1 MRKESIHKLNNVSS
15 RTGRFVLYWMQASQR
30 AIDNDALD
38 YACEISNDLS
48 LPLLVLFVLHVG
60 YPSANSRSFTF
71 MLEGLEET
79 EKRLKERGITFLSKV
94 GNPVDEVL
102 KIAKNASVLVSD
114 VGYLRHQLFW
124 RDSIARRVESPFFV
138 VESNVILPVGQV
150 SKKEEFSA
158 ATIRPKI
165 KRLLIDTPKSPAI
178 ESCFSKGL
186 DIENF
191 ETVPLSTFLKDLKF
205 GDDAPAVSSFKGGTA
220 QAIEIL
226 ESFLRDKID
235 IFCRERNDPN
245 SDVLSNMSPYLHF
258 GQISPSYIAKKVIEK
273 RSPCEEAYLEELI
286 IRRELSMN
294 FTMYNPNYDR
304 FEGLPVWAKKT
315 LNEHRGDMREYIYSK
330 EQFENCSTH
339 DPYWNAAQM
348 EMAFTGKMH
357 GYMRM
362 YWGKKILEWSES
374 PEVALETAL
383 YLNDKYELDGRDP
396 NGYAGVMWCLGKH
409 DRAWAERKV
418 TGKVR
423 YMSSAG
429 LRRKFDADGYV
440 RKISRL
446 AQSM

>member
-48 LPLLVLFVLHVG
+48 LPLLVLFVLHVE
-60 YPSANSRSFTF
+60 YPSANRRNLTF

-79 EKRLKERGITFLSKV
+79 ERSLKERGITFISKA
-94 GNPVDEVL
+94 GNPVDEVPE
-102 KIAKNASVLVSD
+102 IAKSASVLVSD
-114 VGYLRHQLFW
+114 VGYLRHQLLL
-124 RDSIARRVESPFFV
+124 RESIARKVECPFFV
-138 VESNVILPVGQV
+138 VESNVIVPVGQV
-150 SKKEEFSA
+150 SRKEEFSA

-165 KRLLIDTPKSPAI
+165 NRLLIDSPKTPAV
-178 ESCFSKGL
+178 ESRCSKRLGAEDL
-186 DIENF
+186 
-191 ETVPLSTFLKDLKF
+191 ETVSLSACLKDLKF
-205 GDDAPAVSSFKGGTA
+205 GDDAPAVSSFKGGTS

-258 GQISPSYIAKKVIEK
+258 GQISPSYIAGKVVET
-273 RSPCEEAYLEELI
+273 RSPCKEAYLEELI
-286 IRRELSMN
+286 VRRELSMN
-294 FTMYNPNYDR
+294 FTLYNPDYDR
-304 FEGLPVWAKKT
+304 FEGLSAWAKKT
-315 LNEHRGDMREYIYSK
+315 LNEHREDIREYIYSK
-330 EQFENCSTH
+330 EQFESCSTH
-339 DPYWNAAQM
+339 DPYWNAAQR
-348 EMAFTGKMH
+348 EMVLTGKMH

-374 PEVALETAL
+374 PEAALDKAV

-396 NGYAGVMWCLGKH
+396 NGYAGIMWCLGKH

-423 YMSSAG
+423 YMNSAG

-440 RKISRL
+440 RRIDRL
-446 AQSM
+446 AQ